1 MAMLSTTMQLRSM
14 GLLQLSDPHLL
25 ADPAGRCRGRLP
37 WQQLRSG
44 ILAALSQAQ
53 QGGEA
58 VDLLLISG
66 DLCHDESWSGY
77 ALLRD
82 LLNEWGRPA
91 ALLPG
96 NHDHPQLLRAVLG
109 RHCTV
114 APALVSLPGVDLVLL
129 DSHRP
134 GWDAGW
140 LGAIQLGWLQALLAD
155 RRSVP
160 LLVALHHPPVP
171 IGDAAFDA
179 MALVD
184 ASALWRV
191 LQDEPLLKAVLFG
204 HIHQHWQGAMPARPE
219 VALLGCPSTLCGFG
233 PVQPCPLGRPQ
244 DLGGRLVDCSPS
256 GVLRQRLLR
265 WSVDGTTSVAGR
277 SAVPHTGC

>member
-1 MAMLSTTMQLRSM
+1 MAIESTTMQLRSM
-14 GLLQLSDPHLL
+14 RLLQLSDPHLL
-25 ADPAGRCRGRLP
+25 ADPVGCCRGRQPLT
-37 WQQLRSG
+37 QLRSG
-44 ILAALSQAQ
+44 IQAALTQALDH
-53 QGGEA
+53 GPP

-66 DLCHDESWSGY
+66 DLCHDESWTGY

-82 LLNEWGRPA
+82 LLNDWARPV

-109 RHCTV
+109 RHCAV
-114 APALVSLPGVDLVLL
+114 APALVPLADLDLVLL

-140 LGAIQLGWLQALLAD
+140 LGTIQLDWLQALLAH
-155 RRSVP
+155 RRNVP
-160 LLVALHHPPVP
+160 LLVTLHHPPVP
-171 IGDAAFDA
+171 IGDAGFDA

-184 ASALWRV
+184 AAALWRV
-191 LQDEPLLKAVLFG
+191 LRDEPRLQAILFG
-204 HIHQHWQGAMPARPE
+204 HIHQHWQGSMPGRPE

-244 DLGGRLVDCSPS
+244 DPGGRLLDCSPS

-265 WSVDGTTSVAGR
+265 WSVDGTTSVAAR